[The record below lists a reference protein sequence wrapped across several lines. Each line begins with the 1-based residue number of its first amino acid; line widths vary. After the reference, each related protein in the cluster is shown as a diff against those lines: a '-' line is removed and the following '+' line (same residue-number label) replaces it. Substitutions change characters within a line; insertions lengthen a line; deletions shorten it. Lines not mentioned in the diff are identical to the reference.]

1 MEVVERQFTSTP
13 DVSDHDSTY
22 ALSCEIEERL
32 ERAARVVYISAFM
45 SRDVFS
51 VAAPLFRRQQ
61 GIVPKRRSVH
71 FGVYNVRLLST
82 LDKLMRDRPRYMGEL
97 STSINDAL
105 LAVNLNTVE
114 LVKLQSRQKQTGRET
129 QVVIL
134 NRLRKRIHQVA
145 KKRNCSMNQLV
156 NSALL
161 VFYSKGGE
169 SKLKKPA
176 KGRGSSVHLYD
187 TMSEAERRELHQML
201 AELSAMQTVPFEAE
215 EPNGAYYECDRNLK
229 ATVKVTPDGERTPV
243 EKLETSFEATRGKSP
258 RKIAREEITT

>member
-1 MEVVERQFTSTP
+1 
-13 DVSDHDSTY
+13 
-22 ALSCEIEERL
+22 
-32 ERAARVVYISAFM
+32 
-45 SRDVFS
+45 
-51 VAAPLFRRQQ
+51 
-61 GIVPKRRSVH
+61 
-71 FGVYNVRLLST
+71 
-82 LDKLMRDRPRYMGEL
+82 MGEL

-105 LAVNLNTVE
+105 LAVDLNTVE
-114 LVKLQSRQKQTGRET
+114 LVTLQSRQKQTGRET

-134 NRLRKRIHQVA
+134 NRLRKRIHDVA

-176 KGRGSSVHLYD
+176 KGRGSSMHSYD
-187 TMSEAERRELHQML
+187 TMTEAERRELHQML
-201 AELSAMQTVPFEAE
+201 AELSAMQSVPFEAE
-215 EPNGAYYECDRNLK
+215 EPNGSYYEYDRNLK

-243 EKLETSFEATRGKSP
+243 EKLETGFEPARGKAP